1 MVFQTFAIFPWLNVY
16 QNIAFGLQAQD
27 LPPQVVE
34 AQTLKMLD
42 LVGLTPYRDA
52 YPRELSGGMR
62 QRVGFARALAVEPM
76 LLLLDEPFSALDV
89 YTGEHLRSD
98 LLRIWST
105 RQIKTRSIV
114 LVTHSVEEAVMM
126 SDRIL
131 LLGAGTLDG
140 CYHITQRREARTR
153 EDAAADG
160 QNQRDAQPADRRRAL
175 SAARL
180 AGRNPANLTT
190 CLSRVTPPRVAH
202 DKRIIHRVIIMH
214 FIHTLLT
221 LLTASVL
228 GAAIG
233 YERQFRQR
241 TAGLRTNTLVATSA
255 AIFVHLAMT
264 IDGSG
269 GAVRVIS
276 YVVSGV
282 GFLGAGAIMKEGMNI
297 RGLNTAATLWG
308 SAAVGACAGCGLY
321 GDALAATLFVL
332 AANTLLRPLVNMVNK
347 QPFNDVNGEST
358 YQICVIAFE
367 HEQREALA
375 KFKQVL
381 QGENCFISH
390 LDIEP
395 FGDDDVE
402 ITATL
407 MPASVTTPVLDQTIN
422 KLLNDSMMKQAYY
435 SRIAGSG

>member
-1 MVFQTFAIFPWLNVY
+1 
-16 QNIAFGLQAQD
+16 
-27 LPPQVVE
+27 
-34 AQTLKMLD
+34 
-42 LVGLTPYRDA
+42 
-52 YPRELSGGMR
+52 
-62 QRVGFARALAVEPM
+62 
-76 LLLLDEPFSALDV
+76 
-89 YTGEHLRSD
+89 
-98 LLRIWST
+98 
-105 RQIKTRSIV
+105 
-114 LVTHSVEEAVMM
+114 
-126 SDRIL
+126 
-131 LLGAGTLDG
+131 
-140 CYHITQRREARTR
+140 
-153 EDAAADG
+153 
-160 QNQRDAQPADRRRAL
+160 
-175 SAARL
+175 
-180 AGRNPANLTT
+180 
-190 CLSRVTPPRVAH
+190 
-202 DKRIIHRVIIMH
+202 MH

-308 SAAVGACAGCGLY
+308 SAAVGASAGCGLY

>member
-1 MVFQTFAIFPWLNVY
+1 
-16 QNIAFGLQAQD
+16 
-27 LPPQVVE
+27 
-34 AQTLKMLD
+34 
-42 LVGLTPYRDA
+42 
-52 YPRELSGGMR
+52 
-62 QRVGFARALAVEPM
+62 
-76 LLLLDEPFSALDV
+76 
-89 YTGEHLRSD
+89 
-98 LLRIWST
+98 
-105 RQIKTRSIV
+105 
-114 LVTHSVEEAVMM
+114 
-126 SDRIL
+126 
-131 LLGAGTLDG
+131 
-140 CYHITQRREARTR
+140 
-153 EDAAADG
+153 
-160 QNQRDAQPADRRRAL
+160 
-175 SAARL
+175 
-180 AGRNPANLTT
+180 
-190 CLSRVTPPRVAH
+190 
-202 DKRIIHRVIIMH
+202 MH

-297 RGLNTAATLWG
+297 RGLNT
-308 SAAVGACAGCGLY
+308 
-321 GDALAATLFVL
+321 AATLFVL